1 MSIYAQFEPNL
12 RWYLDGNLKR
22 AHIKEAFSKGYRKVD
37 FNVSVD
43 GSMSFFF
50 EGESRYSRS
59 FRSVEDFYK
68 RSEILGDLEGLGYA
82 LVTSCISAEKSVI
95 VVPSK
100 YNVVV
105 HIDGVGDFWFHINV
119 N

>member
-12 RWYLDGNLKR
+12 RGYLDGNLKR
-22 AHIKEAFSKGYRKVD
+22 AHIKESFSKGYRKVD

-43 GSMSFFF
+43 GSMNFFF
-50 EGESRYSRS
+50 EGDSRYSRS

-105 HIDGVGDFWFHINV
+105 HIEGVEDFWFHINV

>member
-1 MSIYAQFEPNL
+1 MN
-12 RWYLDGNLKR
+12 
-22 AHIKEAFSKGYRKVD
+22 
-37 FNVSVD
+37 
-43 GSMSFFF
+43 FFF

-59 FRSVEDFYK
+59 FRSIEDFYK

-105 HIDGVGDFWFHINV
+105 HIEGVEDFWFHINV

>member
-1 MSIYAQFEPNL
+1 MN
-12 RWYLDGNLKR
+12 
-22 AHIKEAFSKGYRKVD
+22 
-37 FNVSVD
+37 
-43 GSMSFFF
+43 FFF
-50 EGESRYSRS
+50 EGGSRYSRS

-82 LVTSCISAEKSVI
+82 IVTSCINAEKSVI

-105 HIDGVGDFWFHINV
+105 RIEGVEDFWFISMLTSQSGVPHQPN
-119 N
+119 NNL